1 MGIHQHDTAILRLN
15 SEGASD
21 TGGGQGDHVQE
32 VLKQPHTK
40 QLASVENVFE
50 LIKSLG
56 KHGNYGSPGN
66 SLPYVFI
73 NFTCLLSVS
82 MGRGCN
88 CLSKAFTDE
97 LQVSLQRDLGS
108 IPGLGRSPGEG
119 NGNPLQYSCLEKSM
133 DRGVWSAIGL
143 WVRKTQIGLGD

>member
-15 SEGASD
+15 SEGASN

-50 LIKSLG
+50 LIRSLG
-56 KHGNYGSPGN
+56 KHTVIMAVQVN

-73 NFTCLLSVS
+73 NFTCL
-82 MGRGCN
+82 
-88 CLSKAFTDE
+88 CLWGGGAIAYPRL
-97 LQVSLQRDLGS
+97 LQMSF
-108 IPGLGRSPGEG
+108 
-119 NGNPLQYSCLEKSM
+119 K
-133 DRGVWSAIGL
+133 
-143 WVRKTQIGLGD
+143 

>member
-15 SEGASD
+15 SKGASD

-73 NFTCLLSVS
+73 NFTCLCLWGGGVIAYPRLLQTSFK
-82 MGRGCN
+82 
-88 CLSKAFTDE
+88 CLSKETSVQFLGWE
-97 LQVSLQRDLGS
+97 DL
-108 IPGLGRSPGEG
+108 
-119 NGNPLQYSCLEKSM
+119 LEKEMATHSSILAWKSPWTEGSG
-133 DRGVWSAIGL
+133 RL
-143 WVRKTQIGLGD
+143 